1 MANKSTP
8 TTKASAQKRARVPED
23 EKIRND
29 DSLLHIFKNNPTL
42 FDKGRECVA
51 GYIDRNITFEIKK
64 AIAINVMTSAMAN
77 LNCGIVQA
85 AELAAH
91 ISGYSSE
98 RAQKWAFSLFTSM
111 ALHSCLEDIDDEIV
125 HLELSSD

>member
-8 TTKASAQKRARVPED
+8 TTKASAQKHARVPED

-29 DSLLHIFKNNPTL
+29 DSLLHIFKNNPTS

-51 GYIDRNITFEIKK
+51 GYTDRNITLKK

-77 LNCGIVQA
+77 LNYSIVQA
-85 AELAAH
+85 VELAANV
-91 ISGYSSE
+91 SGYSSE
-98 RAQKWAFSLFTSM
+98 
-111 ALHSCLEDIDDEIV
+111 CV
-125 HLELSSD
+125 